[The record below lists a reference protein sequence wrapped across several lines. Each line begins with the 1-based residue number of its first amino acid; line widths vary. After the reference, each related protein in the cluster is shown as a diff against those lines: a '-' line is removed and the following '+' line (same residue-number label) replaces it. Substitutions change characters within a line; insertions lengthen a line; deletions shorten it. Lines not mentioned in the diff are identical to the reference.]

1 MQTPENT
8 REHQRT
14 PENRA
19 GYNTYNTASSSPL
32 QNVFISSSP
41 LSLWSGWS
49 CLAELSRSVV
59 LGWARLNYGSIR
71 ATPSCQ
77 SSGPANT
84 GAEQNWH
91 SWNLQISPGG
101 HWSLHH
107 FNTSWPPSRQFCS
120 TTGNYTS
127 SWERGCEF
135 DWIVLEMWST
145 DIAFYHDHKSSHQFS
160 FFKMFIW
167 GSKMKWRSFD
177 NK

>member
-19 GYNTYNTASSSPL
+19 GYNTYHTASSSPL

-41 LSLWSGWS
+41 LALWSGWS

-71 ATPSCQ
+71 ATPSFQ

-101 HWSLHH
+101 HFTTSIPPGRRPVSSAVLREITLQAGNEDVNLIELYWRCEALILH
-107 FNTSWPPSRQFCS
+107 FIIPPAPA
-120 TTGNYTS
+120 NI
-127 SWERGCEF
+127 RG
-135 DWIVLEMWST
+135 
-145 DIAFYHDHKSSHQFS
+145 KS
-160 FFKMFIW
+160 IC
-167 GSKMKWRSFD
+167 WRTH
-177 NK
+177 